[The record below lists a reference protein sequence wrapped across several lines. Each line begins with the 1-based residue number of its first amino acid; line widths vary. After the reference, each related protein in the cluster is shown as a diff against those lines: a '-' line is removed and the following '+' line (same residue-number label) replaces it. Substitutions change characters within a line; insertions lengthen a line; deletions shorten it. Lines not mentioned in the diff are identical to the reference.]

1 MTASLSPET
10 ERLSTLLTSVMEQV
24 EAAAMDL
31 NVDLPAIRRVTT
43 GSLAHDCEQVLVVGS
58 GITSGTPTAPAGAI
72 GMTGGCAISWTVVL
86 SVDIV
91 RESPTVTDDGTTD
104 EESVTGALGVVS
116 ADAGVIMEALRR
128 VSDISFTD
136 FTASITLKAPSGNYR
151 STSVSIRMALS

>member
-1 MTASLSPET
+1 MTTFLPSET

-24 EAAAMDL
+24 EAAALDL
-31 NVDLPAIRRVTT
+31 NVDIPAIRRVTT
-43 GSLAHDCEQVLVVGS
+43 GSLAHDCEQVLVIGS
-58 GITSGTPTAPAGAI
+58 GITSGTPTTPASAI
-72 GMTGGCAISWTVVL
+72 GMTGACAIAWTVVL

-104 EESVTGALGVVS
+104 EESVTGALDVVS

-128 VSDISFTD
+128 LSDISYTD

-151 STSVSIRMALS
+151 STSVSIRAVLP